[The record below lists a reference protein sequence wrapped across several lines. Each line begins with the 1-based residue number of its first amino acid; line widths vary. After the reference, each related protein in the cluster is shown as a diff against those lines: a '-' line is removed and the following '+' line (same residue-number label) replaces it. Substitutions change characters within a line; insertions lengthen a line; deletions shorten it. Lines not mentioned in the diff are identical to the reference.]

1 LSCVLNVDVEM
12 LTVPGLVI
20 KGSSTGTPAQMD
32 ELLQLALEGKITPK
46 VEVYDFAESPKI
58 LQELDR
64 FEVTG
69 RKVVRAP

>member
-1 LSCVLNVDVEM
+1 VVS
-12 LTVPGLVI
+12 PGLII
-20 KGSSTGTPAQMD
+20 KGSSTGTAEQMD
-32 ELLQLALEGKITPK
+32 ELLRLAVEGKITPK

-58 LQELDR
+58 LQELNR

>member
-1 LSCVLNVDVEM
+1 
-12 LTVPGLVI
+12 
-20 KGSSTGTPAQMD
+20 MD

>member
-1 LSCVLNVDVEM
+1 VCVLDVDSEV
-12 LTVPGLVI
+12 LTLPGLVI
-20 KGSSTGTPAQMD
+20 KGSSTGTSAQMD

>member
-1 LSCVLNVDVEM
+1 VLFARLAAEDV
-12 LTVPGLVI
+12 LTLVGLVI
-20 KGSSTGTPAQMD
+20 KGSSTGTAEQMD

-58 LQELDR
+58 LQELNR

>member
-1 LSCVLNVDVEM
+1 M
-12 LTVPGLVI
+12 LTLLGLII
-20 KGSSTGTPAQMD
+20 KGSSTGTAAQMD
-32 ELLQLALEGKITPK
+32 ELLHLALEGKITPK

-58 LQELDR
+58 LQELNR

>member
-1 LSCVLNVDVEM
+1 M
-12 LTVPGLVI
+12 LMQRCLILPGLVI
-20 KGSSTGTPAQMD
+20 KGSSTGTAAQMD

>member
-1 LSCVLNVDVEM
+1 VLFARLAAEDV
-12 LTVPGLVI
+12 LTLLGLVI
-20 KGSSTGTPAQMD
+20 KGSSTGTAEQMD

-58 LQELDR
+58 LQELNR